1 MIILSKFKQIILLE
15 QLRIVILYYLRCMNC
30 DEAKA
35 FALPKTRCV
44 GSLATINKL
53 HSNQTFRFRLV
64 FPSGTQR
71 YGFNVKVAKR
81 REIIV
86 FKKTSTQKNT

>member
-1 MIILSKFKQIILLE
+1 
-15 QLRIVILYYLRCMNC
+15 MNC

-44 GSLATINKL
+44 GSPPTINKL
-53 HSNQTFRFRLV
+53 HNNQTFRFRLV

-71 YGFNVKVAKR
+71 YGFNNVKVAKR
-81 REIIV
+81 REITV
-86 FKKTSTQKNT
+86 FRKISTQKNT

>member
-15 QLRIVILYYLRCMNC
+15 QFLYYLRCMNC

-44 GSLATINKL
+44 GSLPTINKL
-53 HSNQTFRFRLV
+53 HNNQTFRFRLV
-64 FPSGTQR
+64 FPEWNQR
-71 YGFNVKVAKR
+71 YGFKNVKVAKR
-81 REIIV
+81 RVIV
-86 FKKTSTQKNT
+86 VFQKTSTLKNT